1 MKYLPT
7 DEDLALLKNH
17 SPHIYCRIDLLDKD
31 FATIDSL
38 EGIAIDGSINVD
50 SESDIRRTF
59 NTTLYLGKKST
70 VSAFEEEDW
79 INKNVRVFIGLK
91 GRIKTEDTS
100 YPTLEKK
107 AMATDAYKKAVSD
120 YDTLI
125 AKIKNDGHEKYG
137 NIDNINFPILEWT
150 ETNIA
155 KYSKFVK
162 EQNSR
167 GSDESSVTDASTYDD
182 FINSM
187 DEDSDDVI
195 QLGGYSTVIGAW
207 NKINNK
213 DPNSP
218 MIAFAQLF
226 KTEDGNSLIPLCE
239 DDLWGYLDAIAAKAE
254 KMSGGINAT
263 NLLSLD
269 KTGLNRT
276 IYGETYRVHG
286 IIAAVQGQVVNGS
299 MLSAADVAAISGSPE
314 DELQSQFG
322 TSSVYV
328 GYSMHDIQSSVIDAR
343 DNINETFDKEFEKVS
358 VQRVNVFSK
367 NQDVHWFNQGC
378 FSISSNGFTYN
389 ATTNTVQCSCVDL
402 VARLNGDLAGQ
413 LTGLKTKIN
422 KGTRIGPVIKTVLTE
437 QPMSEFTKCVID
449 YWTRNVPYDLEY
461 ETGTTLWQILS
472 ELRDLYYPFE
482 MYFDDDVF
490 VCHEIPS
497 GFDDPPVLDPDLFAS
512 LVTADGE
519 QATVD
524 YSTVRN
530 CVEVFGA
537 TIDSDAYCSNPT
549 YSSDKNALTLTV
561 KELAVDDDS
570 NISFIMPAKI
580 TKDELNIIVKFIST
594 VPNEKGDGTEQKTD
608 IKTSLLYKSIPN
620 ADGTDVKQNPSV
632 MEAGKYYVIQWFPES
647 KHFYFVGQQQSHAMV
662 KLVDTIPTGDA
673 LKKEKTDENCDNLE
687 YVCVTDPETI
697 DDLYNAKF
705 SIEKIGRRNEIL
717 SGGDYDNYTTDE
729 KAMEVAKY
737 ELWKKARLTDGL
749 VVPIL
754 LVPWLDVNEKIQYA
768 AKYLNSK
775 TPVDWI
781 IKSFSINLGE
791 GTMSLTMS
799 RYFPYYPYIVG
810 HGKDEDSKY
819 NLYQDWML
827 DQYFP
832 DLRSDVNKDNNPT
845 TTT

>member
-7 DEDLALLKNH
+7 DEDLLLLKNH
-17 SPHIYCRIDLLDKD
+17 SPHVYCRIDLLDKD

-59 NTTLYLGKKST
+59 NTTLYLGKKSV
-70 VSAFEEEDW
+70 VSAFDEEEW

-91 GRIKTEDTS
+91 GRVKTEDTS
-100 YPTLEKK
+100 YPAIEKK
-107 AMATDAYKKAVSD
+107 AMATDSYKKAVDD
-120 YDTLI
+120 YNALVN
-125 AKIKNDGHEKYG
+125 KLNSEGHAKYG
-137 NIDNINFPILEWT
+137 NIDNVNRAVIDWNE
-150 ETNIA
+150 ENIT

-162 EQNSR
+162 EMNQGKAS
-167 GSDESSVTDASTYDD
+167 SASVTDASSYDD
-182 FINSM
+182 FLHGM
-187 DEDSDDVI
+187 EEDSDDPI
-195 QLGGYSTVIGAW
+195 QYGSYSTVLGSDDEIHGLQVAYTPLFQTDE
-207 NKINNK
+207 NK
-213 DPNSP
+213 
-218 MIAFAQLF
+218 
-226 KTEDGNSLIPLCE
+226 LIPLCE
-239 DDLWGYLDAIAAKAE
+239 DDIWGYLDAITVKAE
-254 KMSGGINAT
+254 SMGGVNAA
-263 NLLSLD
+263 NLLSAD
-269 KTGLNRT
+269 KAGATRT
-276 IYGETYRVHG
+276 IYGESVKIHG
-286 IIAAVQGQVVNGS
+286 MIAAVQGQTMNGS
-299 MLSAADVAAISGSPE
+299 MLSKADVSAIAGWSE
-314 DELQSQFG
+314 EELRATYG
-322 TSSVYV
+322 ISSVYV
-328 GYSMHDIQSSVIDAR
+328 GYSMHEVQSAVIDAR
-343 DNINETFDKEFEKVS
+343 DKINETFDKEFEKAS
-358 VQRVNVFSK
+358 VTRVNVFSK
-367 NQDVHWFNQGC
+367 NTDVHWFNQGC
-378 FSISSNGFTYN
+378 FSITSNGFTYS
-389 ATTNTVQCSCVDL
+389 ATANTVQCSCVDL

-413 LTGLKTKIN
+413 LTGLKTRIN
-422 KGTRIGPVIKTVLTE
+422 KGQRIGPIIKTVFSE
-437 QPMSEFTKCVID
+437 QPMSEFHKCVID

-461 ETGTTLWQILS
+461 ETGTTLWQILT
-472 ELRDLYYPFE
+472 ELRDLFYPFE

-512 LVTADGE
+512 LVVADGE
-519 QATVD
+519 SATVD

-537 TIDSDAYCSNPT
+537 TIESDAY
-549 YSSDKNALTLTV
+549 SSDVKYSGANNMLTLTV
-561 KELAVDDDS
+561 NELAVDNEA
-570 NISFIMPAKI
+570 NISFILPTKI
-580 TKDELNIIVKFIST
+580 TTDRVNITVNFVST
-594 VPNEKGDGTEQKTD
+594 EPTEDGTGTQQKTVS
-608 IKTSLLYKSIPN
+608 KTSLLYKSV
-620 ADGTDVKQNPSV
+620 ADANGDDVAQNPTI
-632 MEAGKYYVIQWFPES
+632 MEAAKYYVIQWYPET

-662 KLVDTIPTGDA
+662 KLVDTVPTGDK
-673 LKKEKTDENCDNLE
+673 LEKEKEEENCDNLE
-687 YVCVTDPETI
+687 YVCVTDPDTI

-705 SIEKIGRRNEIL
+705 SIEKIGRRNLIL

-810 HGKDEDSKY
+810 HNGEESKY

-827 DQYFP
+827 DEYFP
-832 DLRSDVNKDNNPT
+832 DLRSDVSKDNNPST
-845 TTT
+845 T

>member
-1 MKYLPT
+1 
-7 DEDLALLKNH
+7 
-17 SPHIYCRIDLLDKD
+17 
-31 FATIDSL
+31 
-38 EGIAIDGSINVD
+38 
-50 SESDIRRTF
+50 
-59 NTTLYLGKKST
+59 
-70 VSAFEEEDW
+70 
-79 INKNVRVFIGLK
+79 
-91 GRIKTEDTS
+91 
-100 YPTLEKK
+100 
-107 AMATDAYKKAVSD
+107 
-120 YDTLI
+120 
-125 AKIKNDGHEKYG
+125 
-137 NIDNINFPILEWT
+137 
-150 ETNIA
+150 
-155 KYSKFVK
+155 
-162 EQNSR
+162 
-167 GSDESSVTDASTYDD
+167 
-182 FINSM
+182 
-187 DEDSDDVI
+187 
-195 QLGGYSTVIGAW
+195 
-207 NKINNK
+207 
-213 DPNSP
+213 
-218 MIAFAQLF
+218 
-226 KTEDGNSLIPLCE
+226 
-239 DDLWGYLDAIAAKAE
+239 
-254 KMSGGINAT
+254 
-263 NLLSLD
+263 
-269 KTGLNRT
+269 
-276 IYGETYRVHG
+276 
-286 IIAAVQGQVVNGS
+286 
-299 MLSAADVAAISGSPE
+299 
-314 DELQSQFG
+314 
-322 TSSVYV
+322 
-328 GYSMHDIQSSVIDAR
+328 MHDIQDEIIQAKKKLNNSF
-343 DNINETFDKEFEKVS
+343 NKEFEKVS
-358 VQRVNVFSK
+358 VQRINVFSK

-422 KGTRIGPVIKTVLTE
+422 KGTRIAPVIKTVLTE
-437 QPMSEFTKCVID
+437 QPMSEFSKCVID

-461 ETGTTLWQILS
+461 ETGTTLWQILT

-519 QATVD
+519 SATVD

-537 TIDSDAYCSNPT
+537 TIDSDAYSSTAT
-549 YSSDKNALTLTV
+549 YSSEKNSLTLTV
-561 KELAVDDDS
+561 KELAVDDEA

-580 TKDELNIIVKFIST
+580 TSKTLNIIVNFVTTEVKADGS
-594 VPNEKGDGTEQKTD
+594 GGTEQKTTT
-608 IKTSLLYKSIPN
+608 KTSLLYKSVPN
-620 ADGTDVKQNPSV
+620 ADGNDVEQEPSI
-632 MEAGKYYVIQWFPES
+632 MEAGKYYVIQWFPDT
-647 KHFYFVGQQQSHAMV
+647 KHFYFIGQQQSHAMV
-662 KLVDTIPTGDA
+662 KLVDTVPTGDKLA
-673 LKKEKTDENCDNLE
+673 AEKKEENCDNLE
-687 YVCVTDPETI
+687 YVCMTDSDNI

-810 HGKDEDSKY
+810 HGKEESKY
-819 NLYQDWML
+819 DIYQDWML

-832 DLRSDVNKDNNPT
+832 DLRSDVNKNNNPT

>member
-31 FATIDSL
+31 FATVDSL

-91 GRIKTEDTS
+91 GRVKTEDTS
-100 YPTLEKK
+100 YPAMEKK

-120 YDTLI
+120 YDTII
-125 AKIKNDGHEKYG
+125 AKIKDDGHAQYG
-137 NIDNINFPILEWT
+137 NIDNINRSIIEWNDA
-150 ETNIA
+150 NIA

-162 EQNSR
+162 EMNSKKA
-167 GSDESSVTDASTYDD
+167 SSASVTDATNYND
-182 FINSM
+182 FIKGM
-187 DEDSDDVI
+187 DEDSDDPI
-195 QLGGYSTVIGAW
+195 KLGGYSTVLGSDELIHEVQV
-207 NKINNK
+207 
-213 DPNSP
+213 
-218 MIAFAQLF
+218 AFTPLF
-226 KTEDGNSLIPLCE
+226 QTDDGELIPLCE
-239 DDLWGYLDAIAAKAE
+239 DDLWGYLDAITTKAE
-254 KMSGGINAT
+254 KMGGINAT
-263 NLLSLD
+263 NLLSAD
-269 KTGLNRT
+269 KTGLTRT
-276 IYGETYRVHG
+276 VYGESIKIHG
-286 IIAAVQGQVVNGS
+286 MIGAVQGQVVNGS
-299 MLSAADVAAISGSPE
+299 MLSAADVSAIAGWSE
-314 DELQSQFG
+314 DELRAHYG
-322 TSSVYV
+322 ISSVYV

-461 ETGTTLWQILS
+461 ETGTTLWQILT

-497 GFDDPPVLDPDLFAS
+497 GFDDPPVLDPDLFAN

-537 TIDSDAYCSNPT
+537 TIDSNAYSSTAT
-549 YSSDKNALTLTV
+549 YSSENNALTLTV
-561 KELAVDDDS
+561 QELAVDNEC
-570 NISFIMPAKI
+570 NISFTMPAKI
-580 TKDELNIIVKFIST
+580 TKDELNIIVKFITTEPKTDGS
-594 VPNEKGDGTEQKTD
+594 GGTEQKTT
-608 IKTSLLYKSIPN
+608 IKTSPLYKSIPN

-662 KLVDTIPTGDA
+662 KLVDTVPTGDA
-673 LKKEKTDENCDNLE
+673 LKKEKIDENCDNLE
-687 YVCVTDPETI
+687 YVCVTDPKTI

-819 NLYQDWML
+819 DLYQDWML
-827 DQYFP
+827 DKYFP
-832 DLRSDVNKDNNPT
+832 DLRSDVNKNNNPT

>member
-1 MKYLPT
+1 MLSFLFT
-7 DEDLALLKNH
+7 ADEDGVHNKAWSDIKIWFGWLQDAIDDYNASLNGTKPSISNFITSLKQSKVNAEAAGEATEGFSLKLLALRAKALLLNAVLGVGIGLLVSWGTKKITEASQRVQNVATKSKEAADAAQSTTSSLK
-17 SPHIYCRIDLLDKD
+17 DL
-31 FATIDSL
+31 
-38 EGIAIDGSINVD
+38 
-50 SESDIRRTF
+50 
-59 NTTLYLGKKST
+59 
-70 VSAFEEEDW
+70 VSAYEELGDKSGW
-79 INKNVRVFIGLK
+79 D
-91 GRIKTEDTS
+91 TEDF
-100 YPTLEKK
+100 
-107 AMATDAYKKAVSD
+107 DQAY
-120 YDTLI
+120 
-125 AKIKNDGHEKYG
+125 G
-137 NIDNINFPILEWT
+137 
-150 ETNIA
+150 
-155 KYSKFVK
+155 
-162 EQNSR
+162 
-167 GSDESSVTDASTYDD
+167 VT
-182 FINSM
+182 
-187 DEDSDDVI
+187 
-195 QLGGYSTVIGAW
+195 
-207 NKINNK
+207 
-213 DPNSP
+213 
-218 MIAFAQLF
+218 
-226 KTEDGNSLIPLCE
+226 
-239 DDLWGYLDAIAAKAE
+239 
-254 KMSGGINAT
+254 
-263 NLLSLD
+263 
-269 KTGLNRT
+269 
-276 IYGETYRVHG
+276 
-286 IIAAVQGQVVNGS
+286 
-299 MLSAADVAAISGSPE
+299 
-314 DELQSQFG
+314 
-322 TSSVYV
+322 SVYV
-328 GYSMHDIQSSVIDAR
+328 GYSMHDIQDEIIQAKKKLNDSF
-343 DNINETFDKEFEKVS
+343 NKEFEKVS
-358 VQRVNVFSK
+358 VQRINVFSK

-422 KGTRIGPVIKTVLTE
+422 KGTRIAPVIKTVLTE
-437 QPMSEFTKCVID
+437 QPMSEFSKCVID

-461 ETGTTLWQILS
+461 ETGTTLWQILT

-519 QATVD
+519 SATVD

-537 TIDSDAYCSNPT
+537 TIDSDAYSSTAT
-549 YSSDKNALTLTV
+549 YSSEKNSLTLTV
-561 KELAVDDDS
+561 KELAVDDEA

-580 TKDELNIIVKFIST
+580 TSKTLNIIVNFVTTEVKTDGS
-594 VPNEKGDGTEQKTD
+594 GGTEQKTTT
-608 IKTSLLYKSIPN
+608 KTSLLYKSVPN
-620 ADGTDVKQNPSV
+620 ADGNDVEQEPSI
-632 MEAGKYYVIQWFPES
+632 MEAGKYYVIQWFPDT
-647 KHFYFVGQQQSHAMV
+647 KHFYFIGQQQSHAMV
-662 KLVDTIPTGDA
+662 KLVDTVPTGDKLA
-673 LKKEKTDENCDNLE
+673 AEKKEENCDNLE
-687 YVCVTDPETI
+687 YVCMTDPDNI

-810 HGKDEDSKY
+810 HSKEEKSKY
-819 NLYQDWML
+819 DIYQDWML

-832 DLRSDVNKDNNPT
+832 DLRSDVNKNNNPT

>member
-7 DEDLALLKNH
+7 DEDLALLKSH
-17 SPHIYCRIDLLDKD
+17 SPHIYCRIDLLDKN
-31 FATIDSL
+31 FATVDSL
-38 EGIAIDGSINVD
+38 EGIAIDGTVSVD

-59 NTTLYLGKKST
+59 NTTLYLGKKSV
-70 VSAFEEEDW
+70 VSAFDEEDW
-79 INKNVRVFIGLK
+79 ISKNVRVFIGLK
-91 GRIKTEDTS
+91 GRTKTTSLS
-100 YPTLEKK
+100 YPELEKK
-107 AMATDAYKKAVSD
+107 TKESAGYKKAKAEYNALVS
-120 YDTLI
+120 
-125 AKIKNDGHEKYG
+125 KITQEGHAKYG
-137 NIDNINFPILEWT
+137 NIDNINRGVIEW
-150 ETNIA
+150 NDDNMSY
-155 KYSKFVK
+155 YSKFVK
-162 EQNSR
+162 EMN
-167 GSDESSVTDASTYDD
+167 GETTFGTTVGKWLSSLVFSEFKKAFEPDPEAI
-182 FINSM
+182 INKG
-187 DEDSDDVI
+187 D
-195 QLGGYSTVIGAW
+195 YSTVLGCDD
-207 NKINNK
+207 KF
-213 DPNSP
+213 NSLQ
-218 MIAFAQLF
+218 IAYTPLF
-226 KTEDGNSLIPLCE
+226 QPDDGDLIPLCNSE
-239 DDLWGYLDAIAAKAE
+239 ISRYLSRVIGTSTDP
-254 KMSGGINAT
+254 AT
-263 NLLSLD
+263 ILLKD
-269 KTGLNRT
+269 KTGISMTLW
-276 IYGETYRVHG
+276 GKSVKVHNM
-286 IIAAVQGQVVNGS
+286 IAAIQGQTVNGS
-299 MLSAADVAAISGSPE
+299 MLSAADVSAIAGWSE
-314 DELQSQFG
+314 KELQEEYG
-322 TSSVYV
+322 TTSIYV
-328 GYSMHDIQSSVIDAR
+328 GYSMHDVQDEVIQAKKKL
-343 DNINETFDKEFEKVS
+343 NEAFNKEFEKVS
-358 VQRVNVFSK
+358 VQRINVFSK

-422 KGTRIGPVIKTVLTE
+422 KGTRIAPVIKTVLTE
-437 QPMSEFTKCVID
+437 QPMSEFSKCVID

-461 ETGTTLWQILS
+461 ETGTTLWQILT

-519 QATVD
+519 SATVD

-537 TIDSDAYCSNPT
+537 TIDSDAYSSTAT
-549 YSSDKNALTLTV
+549 YSSEKNSLTLTV
-561 KELAVDDDS
+561 KELAVDDEA

-580 TKDELNIIVKFIST
+580 TSKTLNIIVNFVTTEVKTDGS
-594 VPNEKGDGTEQKTD
+594 GGTEQKTTT
-608 IKTSLLYKSIPN
+608 KTSLLYKSVPN
-620 ADGTDVKQNPSV
+620 ADGNDVEQEPSI
-632 MEAGKYYVIQWFPES
+632 MEAGKYYVIQWFPDT
-647 KHFYFVGQQQSHAMV
+647 KHFYFIGQQQSHAMV
-662 KLVDTIPTGDA
+662 KLVDTVPTGDKLA
-673 LKKEKTDENCDNLE
+673 AEKKEENCDNLE
-687 YVCVTDPETI
+687 YVCMTDPDNI

-810 HGKDEDSKY
+810 HGKEESKY
-819 NLYQDWML
+819 DIYQDWML

-832 DLRSDVNKDNNPT
+832 DLRSDVNKNNNPT

>member
-1 MKYLPT
+1 MIEWN
-7 DEDLALLKNH
+7 DDNM
-17 SPHIYCRIDLLDKD
+17 
-31 FATIDSL
+31 
-38 EGIAIDGSINVD
+38 
-50 SESDIRRTF
+50 
-59 NTTLYLGKKST
+59 
-70 VSAFEEEDW
+70 
-79 INKNVRVFIGLK
+79 
-91 GRIKTEDTS
+91 S
-100 YPTLEKK
+100 Y
-107 AMATDAYKKAVSD
+107 
-120 YDTLI
+120 
-125 AKIKNDGHEKYG
+125 
-137 NIDNINFPILEWT
+137 
-150 ETNIA
+150 
-155 KYSKFVK
+155 YSKFVK
-162 EQNSR
+162 EMN
-167 GSDESSVTDASTYDD
+167 GETTFVNTIGKWLSSLVFSEFKKAFEPDPEAI
-182 FINSM
+182 INKG
-187 DEDSDDVI
+187 D
-195 QLGGYSTVIGAW
+195 YSTVLGCDDKF
-207 NKINNK
+207 NGLQ
-213 DPNSP
+213 
-218 MIAFAQLF
+218 IAYTPLF
-226 KTEDGNSLIPLCE
+226 QPDDGDLIPLCNSE
-239 DDLWGYLDAIAAKAE
+239 ISKYLSRVIGTSTDP
-254 KMSGGINAT
+254 AT
-263 NLLSLD
+263 ILLKD
-269 KTGLNRT
+269 KTGISMTLW
-276 IYGETYRVHG
+276 GKSVKVHNM
-286 IIAAVQGQVVNGS
+286 IAAIQGQTVNGS
-299 MLSAADVAAISGSPE
+299 MLSAADVSAIAGWSE
-314 DELQSQFG
+314 KELQEEYG
-322 TSSVYV
+322 TTSIYV
-328 GYSMHDIQSSVIDAR
+328 GYSMHDVQDEVIQAKKKL
-343 DNINETFDKEFEKVS
+343 NESFNKEFEKVS
-358 VQRVNVFSK
+358 VQRINVFSK

-422 KGTRIGPVIKTVLTE
+422 KGTRIAPVIKTVLTE
-437 QPMSEFTKCVID
+437 QPMSEFSKCVID

-461 ETGTTLWQILS
+461 ETGTTLWQILT
-472 ELRDLYYPFE
+472 ELRDLCYPFE

-519 QATVD
+519 SATVD

-537 TIDSDAYCSNPT
+537 TIDSDAYSSTAT
-549 YSSDKNALTLTV
+549 YSSEKNSLTLTV
-561 KELAVDDDS
+561 KELAVDDEA

-580 TKDELNIIVKFIST
+580 TSKTLNIIVNFVTTEVKTDGS
-594 VPNEKGDGTEQKTD
+594 GGTEQKTTT
-608 IKTSLLYKSIPN
+608 KTSLLYKSVPN
-620 ADGTDVKQNPSV
+620 ADGNDVEQEPSI
-632 MEAGKYYVIQWFPES
+632 MEAGKYYVIQWFPDT
-647 KHFYFVGQQQSHAMV
+647 KHFYFIGQQQSHAMV
-662 KLVDTIPTGDA
+662 KLVDTVPTGDKLA
-673 LKKEKTDENCDNLE
+673 AEKKEENCDNLE
-687 YVCVTDPETI
+687 YVCMTDPDNI

-810 HGKDEDSKY
+810 HNGEESKY

-832 DLRSDVNKDNNPT
+832 DLRSDVNKDNNPST
-845 TTT
+845 T